1 MEPQEV
7 LPENISGSIERL
19 AGAVNDVRRSDDK
32 ARHLKKVFERMDD
45 RPDTE
50 ILEKQT
56 KQDCQAILNIVDLIN
71 ELSTKIIHYNT
82 STNES
87 LDYLHIK
94 LK

>member
-7 LPENISGSIERL
+7 LPENISGAIERL
-19 AGAVNDVRRSDDK
+19 DLAVNEVRKSKDK
-32 ARHLKKVFERMDD
+32 VKHLKRVFERMDD
-45 RPDTE
+45 RPECE
-50 ILEKQT
+50 ILEKPQKESQVT
-56 KQDCQAILNIVDLIN
+56 LNIVDLIN
-71 ELSTKIIHYNT
+71 ELSSKIIRYNT

>member
-45 RPDTE
+45 RPDPE

-71 ELSTKIIHYNT
+71 ELSTKIIRYNT